1 MLEIKEYNDESKE
14 DVKDLLVELQDYH
27 ANIDEQKI
35 MTDVDKYKE
44 EYFNL
49 VYNEIKEKEGK
60 LFLALKESKV
70 VGLTACLVDG
80 LPFGYNY
87 VSTCPKRGRV
97 LKLIIKENE
106 RRQSI
111 GSILLEKAE
120 DYLKSI
126 DCKFI
131 DIDVFGTNKQGL
143 EFYLKKGYIIR
154 TYKIIKEI

>member
-1 MLEIKEYNDESKE
+1 MLEIKEYNDEYKE

-60 LFLALKESKV
+60 IFLALKDSKV
-70 VGLTACLVDG
+70 VGITACLVDG
-80 LPFGYNY
+80 LPFGHNY
-87 VSTCPKRGRV
+87 VSTCPKRGRI
-97 LKLIIKENE
+97 LKLIIKGNE
-106 RRQSI
+106 RGQSM

-126 DCKFI
+126 NCKYI
-131 DIDVFGTNKQGL
+131 DIDVFGTNKNGL

>member
-1 MLEIKEYNDESKE
+1 MLEIKEYNDEYKE

-27 ANIDEQKI
+27 ATIDEQKI
-35 MTDVDKYKE
+35 MTNVDNYKE

-49 VYNEIKEKEGK
+49 VYNEIIENEGK
-60 LFLALKESKV
+60 IFLALKDSKV
-70 VGLTACLVDG
+70 IGLTACLVDS
-80 LPFGYNY
+80 LPFGHNY
-87 VSTCPKRGRV
+87 VSTCPKRGRI

-106 RRQSI
+106 RGQSI
-111 GSILLEKAE
+111 GSALLEKVE

-126 DCKFI
+126 DCKYI
-131 DIDVFGTNKQGL
+131 DIDVFGTNKAGL